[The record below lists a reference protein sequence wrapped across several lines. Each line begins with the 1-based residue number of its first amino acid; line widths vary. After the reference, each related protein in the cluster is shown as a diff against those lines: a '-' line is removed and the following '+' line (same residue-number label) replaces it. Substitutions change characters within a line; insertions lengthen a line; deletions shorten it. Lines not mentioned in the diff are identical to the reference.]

1 MNRENADNTM
11 MKILSKY
18 AVDGKKPMVMLH
30 VCCAPCA
37 SASIERIHPL
47 TRLTLLFY
55 NPNIMPQQ
63 EYEKRKAELI
73 RMVKENPDYADVK
86 FVDIDYDNSEY
97 LQFVRG
103 HEKDEEQGERCTLC
117 FTLRLRK
124 TAQIA
129 KRYGCEFFATTLTI
143 GPKKNT
149 DVISAVGRGIAKEEG
164 IEYLPTDFKRKKG
177 YERSLQLSSE
187 LALYRQS
194 YCGCA
199 FARK

>member
-1 MNRENADNTM
+1 M
-11 MKILSKY
+11 
-18 AVDGKKPMVMLH
+18 
-30 VCCAPCA
+30 
-37 SASIERIHPL
+37 PL
-47 TRLTLLFY
+47 
-55 NPNIMPQQ
+55 Q

-73 RMVKENPDYADVK
+73 RMVKGNPEYVDVQ

-117 FTLRLRK
+117 FSLRLRK

-129 KRYGCEFFATTLTI
+129 KLHGCDFFATTLTI

-177 YERSLQLSSE
+177 YERSLQLSNE

>member
-73 RMVKENPDYADVK
+73 RMVKENPDYADVN
-86 FVDIDYDNSEY
+86 FVDVDYDNSEY

-129 KRYGCEFFATTLTI
+129 KQYGCEFFATTLTI

-164 IEYLPTDFKRKKG
+164 IEY
-177 YERSLQLSSE
+177 
-187 LALYRQS
+187 
-194 YCGCA
+194 
-199 FARK
+199 

>member
-1 MNRENADNTM
+1 M
-11 MKILSKY
+11 
-18 AVDGKKPMVMLH
+18 
-30 VCCAPCA
+30 
-37 SASIERIHPL
+37 
-47 TRLTLLFY
+47 
-55 NPNIMPQQ
+55 
-63 EYEKRKAELI
+63 
-73 RMVKENPDYADVK
+73 
-86 FVDIDYDNSEY
+86 DIDYDTSEY

-129 KRYGCEFFATTLTI
+129 KQYGCEFFATTLTI